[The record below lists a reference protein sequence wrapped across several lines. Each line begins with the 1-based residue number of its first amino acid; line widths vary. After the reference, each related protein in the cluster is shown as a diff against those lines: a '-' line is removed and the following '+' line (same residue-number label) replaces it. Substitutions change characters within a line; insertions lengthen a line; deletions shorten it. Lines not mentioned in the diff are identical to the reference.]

1 MANTHTDGDSGIS
14 QMELPIAVLV
24 GIMVSTVGVIIV
36 ALTPFAQRVI
46 CWVLWLFHVPEEVF
60 LSLASTSSLLL
71 YPNLWVPY
79 TLWGGVAGAA
89 TAWLAKGQRR
99 RTEQVASLC
108 CLLALL
114 VQRGWF
120 TGFVIT
126 LTRLPEDW
134 RSGVLDIAGLALELS
149 VASLLI
155 LGMSK
160 WLDHL
165 YRPVHDFLH
174 YGR

>member
-1 MANTHTDGDSGIS
+1 MANTHTDGASRIS

-24 GIMVSTVGVIIV
+24 GLLVSTAGVVLV

-46 CWVLWLFHVPEEVF
+46 CWVLWLFHAPEEVF

-71 YPNLWVPY
+71 YPNLWIPY

-89 TAWLAKGQRR
+89 TAWLAQGQGRR
-99 RTEQVASLC
+99 AEQVASLC

-120 TGFVIT
+120 TGFVVA

-134 RSGVLDIAGLALELS
+134 RFGVLNIGGLVLELS
-149 VASLLI
+149 VASLVI
-155 LGMSK
+155 LGMPK

-165 YRPVHDFLH
+165 YRPVHNFFH